1 MELQILMGHVLRQ
14 LRQGRGLTLN
24 EVARKGH
31 VSASSLSEA
40 ERGKNPVSSE
50 LIRAVCE
57 VLDVPMSEM
66 LAEVSDLLEQV
77 EKGELEYAT
86 A

>member
-1 MELQILMGHVLRQ
+1 MMGHVLRRMREERGVT
-14 LRQGRGLTLN
+14 LRQVSER
-24 EVARKGH
+24 GH

-57 VLDVPMSEM
+57 VLDVPISEM

-77 EKGELEYAT
+77 EKGELAYAT